1 MSPFAESAREISF
14 DIALQPKQD
23 DLWSLV
29 DESPFTNLGYG
40 GRRGGGKSGGM
51 RRIFMG
57 RRLKYNE
64 TNGILIR
71 RTYQELY
78 QNHLEPMFREY
89 PQLKE
94 CWVEKHKYLDFPN
107 GSKLYFGYA
116 QHEID
121 VDKLFGSEFADI
133 GVEEAGLFTQREL
146 EKMKGSNRWTG
157 NSEITPKML
166 STFMPGGRSHF
177 YLKRVFID
185 RQYEE
190 NEDGSS
196 YAFLEAY
203 GWDNVEWCRKMLV
216 KDGLTDVDFYSW
228 PEEAR
233 KAYFL
238 KSDYAAK
245 LLSITDENLRQ
256 AWIEGNWEKFEG
268 IVFPELR
275 EDVHNLDKFVFPFTP
290 NRHKLLSAL
299 DWAATGTTAATLA
312 AVDEQENLYMF
323 EEYAAKNKLVSE
335 HCANILKML
344 KGPDQT
350 YQNEYTL
357 MDLPVHVLNQ
367 HEMASI
373 QREFATAGLFTVQAH
388 RAHIEMGINLLKE
401 YLKVDPLRRH
411 PFTGRMGSPRYFISK
426 KGCPVAWKQIREL
439 QRMIDLD
446 TGKVKFVG
454 EDDALD
460 THRYIAMS
468 RASGPSAIPDFSPA
482 AILAHGQKYTTVD
495 AKAQRALARLDKT
508 FGKDP
513 NANEWF
519 PR

>member
-1 MSPFAESAREISF
+1 MSPSAESAREINF

-23 DLWSLV
+23 DLWKLV

-51 RRIFMG
+51 RRIFMA

-89 PQLKE
+89 PQLKD

-185 RQYEE
+185 KLYEE
-190 NEDGSS
+190 NEDGTS

-203 GWDNVEWCRKMLV
+203 GWDNVEWCRKMLL
-216 KDGLTDVDFYSW
+216 KDGMTDIDFYSW
-228 PEEAR
+228 SEAAR

-238 KSDYAAK
+238 KSEYAAK

-256 AWIEGNWEKFEG
+256 AWIEGNWDKFEG

-275 EDVHNLDKFVFPFTP
+275 EDVHDLDRFAFPFQPTT
-290 NRHKLLSAL
+290 HKLASAL
-299 DWAATGTTAATLA
+299 DWAASGTTACEESAI
-312 AVDEQENLYMF
+312 DEAENLF
-323 EEYAAKNKLVSE
+323 FFDEYSAKNKLVSE
-335 HCANILKML
+335 HCAKILEML
-344 KGPDQT
+344 RGHGPQ
-350 YQNEYTL
+350 EYTL

-367 HEMASI
+367 YEMASI
-373 QREFATAGLFTVQAH
+373 QREFANAGLFTVQAH
-388 RAHIEMGINLLKE
+388 RAHIEMGLNLLKE
-401 YLKVDPLRRH
+401 YLKVDPKRKH
-411 PFTGRMGSPRYFISK
+411 PFTQRMGSPRLFISK
-426 KGCPVAWKQIREL
+426 KKCPVLWKQMREL
-439 QRMIDLD
+439 QRMIDLE

-454 EDDALD
+454 EDDSLD
-460 THRYIAMS
+460 PARYIAMS
-468 RASGPSAIPDFSPA
+468 RPHAPHAIPDFSPA

-495 AKAQRALARLDKT
+495 AKAQRSMGRFDKT